1 MWEKELETA
10 ELVKDLVYKAINSLM
25 KQDRIRPND
34 LPKYAEAVKKCES
47 DVNYYID
54 LVEKEKE
61 KCKNSSVLGI

>member
-10 ELVKDLVYKAINSLM
+10 ELVRNLVYQAINSLM
-25 KQDRIRPND
+25 KQDVIRPND

-47 DVNYYID
+47 DVNYYTD

-61 KCKNSSVLGI
+61 RCKDSSVSEI